1 MIRRLTSHFVILIL
15 SSLLG
20 SVAEASAQGAMT
32 LRDAA
37 GDVLLFDTISLDLID
52 GLPLPPG
59 SHDVP
64 VTVSPDGRFAYV
76 ANPFRTGAALDSV
89 GASIV
94 VFDLWRRSLASVF
107 DLGEFTPTNGLRLNR
122 RGSRLFV
129 TAREGGAVL
138 ELDAKTGELLMI
150 WKTGID
156 FNHSADVTPD
166 DTRLYV
172 ANIRDDVVTVIDRQR
187 VYAAPLPTGTAPA
200 DVDVSPDGFEAW
212 VANSGSHTIT
222 VLSVRRD
229 LRLADFF
236 AGALRPVRLQ
246 FNPSGSEVWVLHRGS
261 PQITVFDAF
270 RREQIGSVTLPA
282 VPSDI
287 LFSNDGIRAYLTVPR
302 GVIAVDATTREVVR
316 EFEKTSQRSAGSRQ
330 GS

>member
-1 MIRRLTSHFVILIL
+1 MIRRLTTHVFVLT
-15 SSLLG
+15 LG
-20 SVAEASAQGAMT
+20 LATAGEASAQGALT

-37 GDVLLFDTISLDLID
+37 GDVLLFDTISQDLIA
-52 GLPLPPG
+52 GIPLPPG
-59 SHDVP
+59 SRNVP
-64 VTVSPDGRFAYV
+64 VAVSPDGRFAYV
-76 ANPFRTGAALDSV
+76 ADQSRMSMPYDSA
-89 GASIV
+89 GSSIL

-107 DLGEFTPTNGLRLNR
+107 DLGGYTPTNGLRLNR

-129 TAREGGAVL
+129 TAEEDGAVL
-138 ELDAKTGELLMI
+138 ELDAKTGEFLMI
-150 WKTGID
+150 WKTGTD

-166 DTRLYV
+166 DRRLYV

-187 VYAAPLPTGTAPA
+187 VYAASLPTGTAPA

-229 LRLADFF
+229 RRLADFF

-270 RREQIGSVTLPA
+270 HREQIGSITLPA

-287 LFSNDGIRAYLTVPR
+287 LFSTDGIRAYLTVPD
-302 GVIAVDATTREVVR
+302 GVIAIDTASREVVR
-316 EFEKTSQRSAGSRQ
+316 AFDKTSGRSIGYRQ
-330 GS
+330 GN